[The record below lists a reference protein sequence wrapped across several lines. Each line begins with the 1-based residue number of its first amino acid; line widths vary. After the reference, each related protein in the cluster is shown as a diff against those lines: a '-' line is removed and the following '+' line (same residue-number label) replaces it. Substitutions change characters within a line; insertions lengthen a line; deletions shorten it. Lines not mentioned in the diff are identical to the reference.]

1 MYKKIL
7 VPLDGS
13 NLAKK
18 ILPQV
23 SDLAKCM
30 KAHVVLLNIGNA
42 SHLETIG
49 AEAPAIASAEISAAF
64 KEAAEESLSK
74 AATALKKKGL
84 KVTTVYG
91 EGMPAQE
98 IIKYATKAKC
108 DLIAMATHG
117 SGEVAW
123 VLGSVTEKVVSHAS
137 VPVLVMRVMKAQPL
151 AEKRDLFG
159 GP

>member
-13 NLAKK
+13 KLAKK

-30 KAHVVLLNIGNA
+30 KAQVVLLNIGNE
-42 SHLETIG
+42 SHLESIG
-49 AEAPAIASAEISAAF
+49 AEAPAIATAEISEAF
-64 KEAAEESLSK
+64 KEAAQECLSK
-74 AATALKKKGL
+74 AAAALKKKGL
-84 KVTTVYG
+84 KVSTVYG
-91 EGMPAQE
+91 EGVPAQE
-98 IIKYATKAKC
+98 IIKYAAKAKC

-117 SGEVAW
+117 SGEIAW
-123 VLGSVTEKVVSHAS
+123 VMGSVTEKVVAHAT
-137 VPVLVMRVMKAQPL
+137 VPVLVMRVIKSQPL
-151 AEKRDLFG
+151 AEKRDLFS